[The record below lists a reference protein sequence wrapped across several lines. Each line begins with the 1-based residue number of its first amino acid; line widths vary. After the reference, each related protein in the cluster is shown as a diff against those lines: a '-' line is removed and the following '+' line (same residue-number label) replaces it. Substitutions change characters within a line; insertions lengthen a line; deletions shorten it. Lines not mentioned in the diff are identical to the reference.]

1 MSELQQRID
10 SVARK
15 ADLLAVR
22 DTMLRRDKAELLDR
36 VSLMEAEAAS
46 LRSQIEELN
55 RRLEYLTVISVVEPT
70 AKERETVR
78 SRLARLLHDIDQ
90 CIADLSDCNEG

>member
-15 ADLLAVR
+15 GDLLATR
-22 DTMLRRDKAELLDR
+22 HEMLLRDKARLIER
-36 VSLMEAEAAS
+36 VAEQEAIITS
-46 LRSQIEELN
+46 LRLQIEELTT
-55 RRLEYLTVISVVEPT
+55 RLEYLTVISVIEPS
-70 AKERETVR
+70 ADERVAVR

-90 CIADLSDCNEG
+90 CIADLSDCNER